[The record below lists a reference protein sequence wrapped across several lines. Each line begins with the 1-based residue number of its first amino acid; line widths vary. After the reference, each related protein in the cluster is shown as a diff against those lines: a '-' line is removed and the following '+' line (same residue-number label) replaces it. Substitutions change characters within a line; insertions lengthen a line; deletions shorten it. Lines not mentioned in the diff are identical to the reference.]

1 MPYSTST
8 DLLVLH
14 TLRCVGFVSL
24 ARLSEATGLPA
35 DDVESE
41 LIDLAVAGQVTH
53 LPGDFGGWGITDTGK
68 AVDLERTSAELDA
81 AGARTAT
88 AKALDDFLVLNPEL
102 LDLCAAW
109 QLSDHDDSAYDGR
122 VLGAFLD
129 LDQRVDPICA
139 ALAAALERFA
149 RYRARF
155 DSALARAK
163 AGELEFLA
171 DSTSSYH
178 AIWFQLHEDLLSTLG
193 IPRT

>member
-1 MPYSTST
+1 MPYSTSI

-35 DDVESE
+35 DVVESE

-53 LPGDFGGWGITDTGK
+53 LPGDFGGWGITETGK
-68 AVDLERTSAELDA
+68 AVDLERISAELDA
-81 AGARTAT
+81 AGGRAT
-88 AKALDDFLVLNPEL
+88 VAKALDEFLVLNPEL

-109 QLSDHDDSAYDGR
+109 QLSDHDDAAYDAR
-122 VLGAFLD
+122 VLGAFLG
-129 LDQRVDPICA
+129 LDYRADAVCAPLSA
-139 ALAAALERFA
+139 ALKRFA
-149 RYRARF
+149 RYRTRF
-155 DSALARAK
+155 DTALARAK
-163 AGELEFLA
+163 AGELEYLA